1 MGRPRREKAIE
12 EKIVRIGLSIAPED
26 ELHFRI
32 IKNDVPAA
40 GANVTLVTKGV
51 IPLTF
56 SKTADETGIVRYRK
70 EELVP
75 AIGEAIFD
83 KIPWLFMANI
93 SNSEYAIW
101 KDQAFFELGEAYD
114 FKLKKYKEAPT
125 FFVKIQLRDIIGA
138 ELFSNFI
145 TEIEKTALT
154 VSGLEVIKVKGQGT
168 RTVEIQFRPPWHNS
182 ALVIDW
188 VAVWF
193 CVRVLT
199 VAAAIIAILVVSK
212 WSFGEIGAGIAGG
225 IGIGVLLLILL
236 SAPKRGK

>member
-1 MGRPRREKAIE
+1 
-12 EKIVRIGLSIAPED
+12 
-26 ELHFRI
+26 
-32 IKNDVPAA
+32 
-40 GANVTLVTKGV
+40 VTKGV

-56 SKTADETGIVRYRK
+56 SKTADETGTVRYGA

-75 AIGEAIFD
+75 AIGEAIFN

-101 KDQAFFELGEAYD
+101 KEQAFFELGESYD
-114 FKLKKYKEAPT
+114 FKLRKYKEAPT

-154 VSGLEVIKVKGQGT
+154 VAGLEIIKIKGQGT
-168 RTVEIQFRPPWHNS
+168 RTVEIQFKPPWHSS

-193 CVRVLT
+193 CVKVLT
-199 VAAAIIAILVVSK
+199 VAAAIIAILVVAK
-212 WSFGEIGAGIAGG
+212 WSFGEVGAGIGLG
-225 IGIGVLLLILL
+225 LGVILLLLL
-236 SAPKRGK
+236 AAPKVTRRRKGEVLG